1 MIREII
7 MRKQVINVA
16 VSGDVSETALRHYAS
31 QVRDELMALPGITQL
46 WS

>member
-1 MIREII
+1 

-16 VSGDVSETALRHYAS
+16 VSGDVSEVALRHYAS
-31 QVRDELMALPGITQL
+31 QVRDELMACPALRR